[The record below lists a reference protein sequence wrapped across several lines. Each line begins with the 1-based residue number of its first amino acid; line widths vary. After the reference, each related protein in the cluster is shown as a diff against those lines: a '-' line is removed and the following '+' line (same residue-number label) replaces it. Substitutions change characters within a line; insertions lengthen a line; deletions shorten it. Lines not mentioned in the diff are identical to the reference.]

1 MVSHYWKG
9 SLAELYIWNQARTQE
24 EIKQDMNRRLV
35 GDELGLSTYLPLNG
49 DVNDKT
55 SYANDGIIYGTS
67 WKLEKLP
74 AKKIEQAPRIKNKT
88 KTRTKTKKSSQSM
101 NTNEPLSESEIS
113 EPILETVEPIITD
126 ELTPASEILETISET
141 VEPIITDGLTSESE
155 ILETISET
163 VEPIITYELT
173 SEAEISEPILET
185 VEPIIT
191 DELTSES
198 EILETIS
205 ETVEPII
212 TDELT
217 SEAEI
222 LETISETVEP
232 IITDELT
239 SEAEILETI
248 SETVEPIITDE
259 LTSASEILEPILEI
273 LEPIIIDELIPEAE
287 ILEPILEI
295 LEPIITDELTSEA
308 EILEPIITDELTSEA
323 EILETISETVESIIT
338 DELTS
343 EAEILEPI
351 SETVESIIT
360 DELTSEAEILEPIS
374 ETVEPIITEQISND
388 KILESNQLDSGKQK
402 KRLVICCDGT
412 WNQPA
417 SSYPTNVIKFAHSLK
432 YTANDQTPQIVLY
445 LSGYGTSEEEDLD
458 HLIKRLGEGAFGWGI
473 DRIIQETYRF
483 LCMNYDVNAH
493 DEIYLLGFSR
503 GAYIVR
509 SLAGMIYKCG
519 LLKRSK
525 IREISKA
532 YQLYRDAKISPNDP
546 KAQKFRE
553 ENSQNIDTEKDYLQ
567 YRVPI
572 KMLGCWDTVGTLGIP
587 DLTPWLPIAKPWNQK
602 YQFFDNRLS
611 PIVENAFHAVAIDE
625 KCKSFPATFME
636 GNAKN
641 PDQIVKEVWFSGEHN
656 CIGGGIKAYQGLS
669 DYPLEWMLN
678 QAKKLGLEFCSP
690 ENESEEF
697 QIKPDIMAKFDNRV
711 TGVYSLGGE
720 EWRSLKSEK
729 VIIHHSV
736 VKRLKAH
743 PDYRPKNLN
752 PMLKDLI
759 ETES

>member
-1 MVSHYWKG
+1 MSEQKSVLVFDGIDDQIELSKSFPDLDKAITIEFWAKGGNSLTEQTSILEAYNNQNTRVLQISLPWWDETDTRIFWDAGNQDGFDRIDKIVRLREYNGWTHWAFVKNATTGRMYIYRNGGVWHRGNGHNRLLTGIKKLVIGSSVNGSHYWKG

-24 EIKQDMNRRLV
+24 EIKQDMNRRLM

-55 SYANDGIIYGTS
+55 SYANDGIMYGTS

-88 KTRTKTKKSSQSM
+88 KTRTKTKKSSQPM
-101 NTNEPLSESEIS
+101 NTNEPLSESEI
-113 EPILETVEPIITD
+113 L
-126 ELTPASEILETISET
+126 
-141 VEPIITDGLTSESE
+141 
-155 ILETISET
+155 
-163 VEPIITYELT
+163 
-173 SEAEISEPILET
+173 EPILET

-198 EILETIS
+198 EILEPIL

-217 SEAEI
+217 SESEI
-222 LETISETVEP
+222 SEPILETVEP
-232 IITDELT
+232 IITD
-239 SEAEILETI
+239 A
-248 SETVEPIITDE
+248 
-259 LTSASEILEPILEI
+259 LTSASEILEPI
-273 LEPIIIDELIPEAE
+273 
-287 ILEPILEI
+287 
-295 LEPIITDELTSEA
+295 SES
-308 EILEPIITDELTSEA
+308 TQ
-323 EILETISETVESIIT
+323 
-338 DELTS
+338 
-343 EAEILEPI
+343 
-351 SETVESIIT
+351 
-360 DELTSEAEILEPIS
+360 
-374 ETVEPIITEQISND
+374 PIITEQISKD
-388 KILESNQLDSGKQK
+388 ERPESNQLDSGNRK

-417 SSYPTNVIKFAHSLK
+417 SSYPTNVIKFAQSVK
-432 YTANDQTPQIVLY
+432 YTADDQTPQIVLY

-483 LCMNYDVNAH
+483 LCMNYDVDAH

-532 YQLYRDAKISPNDP
+532 YQLYRDAKISPNDL

-553 ENSQNIDTEKDYLQ
+553 ENSQKIDTEKDYLQ

-602 YQFFDNRLS
+602 YQFFDARLS

-625 KCKSFPATFME
+625 KCKSFPVAVME
-636 GNAKN
+636 GNEKN

-656 CIGGGIKAYQGLS
+656 CIGGGIKEYQGLS

-711 TGVYSLGGE
+711 KGVYSLGGE
-720 EWRSLKSEK
+720 EWRSLKSAK

-736 VKRLKAH
+736 VKRLKAY

-752 PMLKDLI
+752 PMLNDLI